1 MGPDTSPP
9 AAALAPPT
17 GGEEEASDGRLAARF
32 APRTDQSKFAN
43 PAVERRPT
51 HPKTLGDVRNAPGT
65 ARERSHDDPPLLFD
79 ERQDVIGALQLP
91 WLGLSRPSWPRDPDL
106 IVNRCDGVIIWLII
120 GPRDGGNFDCHG
132 EGAVVAELERGE
144 PNPDYPSGI
153 KEHLAGWAGLAWQLG
168 DERKSRG
175 GVATATRTHRVREQ
189 TPC

>member
-1 MGPDTSPP
+1 M
-9 AAALAPPT
+9 
-17 GGEEEASDGRLAARF
+17 
-32 APRTDQSKFAN
+32 
-43 PAVERRPT
+43 
-51 HPKTLGDVRNAPGT
+51 RNVPGT

-175 GVATATRTHRVREQ
+175 GGRHRHAHAPCTRTNAVLILHDGDLWERWHPVTETSVIVGILRKISSMRPPRPPGARFNHLQ
-189 TPC
+189 S